1 MSSEISYF
9 IKIVKRN
16 CTIFA
21 CYRIISH
28 SVRTL
33 CYITYLLLF
42 RWNPKKRMTP
52 DEALRHDWMQT
63 ASSHKQSDLRHSHS
77 EVSVGHQ
84 TLTTSTVSN
93 GGTATSN
100 DNYAA
105 FRLQHHHKI
114 SSTKATIEKLKT
126 RTTETSRIHDSTSV
140 DSNLNDSGTF
150 LPPIL

>member
-1 MSSEISYF
+1 MVYVLI
-9 IKIVKRN
+9 
-16 CTIFA
+16 
-21 CYRIISH
+21 
-28 SVRTL
+28 

-63 ASSHKQSDLRHSHS
+63 SSSHKQSDLRHSHS

-126 RTTETSRIHDSTSV
+126 RTTETSRMHDSTSV